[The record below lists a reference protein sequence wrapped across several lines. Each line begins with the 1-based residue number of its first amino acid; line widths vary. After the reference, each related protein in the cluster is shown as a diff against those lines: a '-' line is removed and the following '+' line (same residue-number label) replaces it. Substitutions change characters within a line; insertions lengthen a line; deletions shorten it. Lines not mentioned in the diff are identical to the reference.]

1 MNGKALNSKGN
12 DRQTQIVV
20 HRLGEKSYKSLRE
33 PSCVSN
39 LCTTHAI
46 QHYKSDLKMGR
57 NLGILFH
64 AYSCNSGK
72 VEMGG
77 LECHQPELSMKT
89 IFIKG
94 KVICLKSPFSTF

>member
-64 AYSCNSGK
+64 AYSCNSGR

-77 LECHQPELSMKT
+77 LEFVTSLSY
-89 IFIKG
+89 
-94 KVICLKSPFSTF
+94 L